1 FGSVAGQLRSFLDS
15 LGGLWADGK
24 LADKVYAGFTSTNTV
39 HGGQETTLLTLYVT
53 LMHFGGI
60 IVPPGYTD
68 PSKFVDGNPYGAS
81 LTATHDKI
89 SEFDD
94 STNDARDPRA
104 RGVVATADRL
114 TS

>member
-1 FGSVAGQLRSFLDS
+1 MLS
-15 LGGLWADGK
+15 
-24 LADKVYAGFTSTNTV
+24 DKVYAAFTSSQTL

-68 PSKFVDGNPYGAS
+68 QVKFADGNPYGVG
-81 LTATHDKI
+81 LTANRDNVT
-89 SEFDD
+89 ELDD
-94 STNDARDPRA
+94 TTNDALDHLA
-104 RGVVATADRL
+104 RRVVDIAGRL